1 MFARHHYL
9 SHYHNNAARVF
20 LAYVDGTLAGFC
32 SVLTQPHGHVKNL
45 KRIHRLVVL
54 PDFQGVG
61 IGVQFL
67 EVVSK
72 HFRAQ
77 EYRLSIVTS
86 APSLIWALKKNRN
99 WAMTAMGR
107 KSGSAGKIHGKKSA
121 GSGNRLTT
129 TFEMTW
135 KP

>member
-1 MFARHHYL
+1 
-9 SHYHNNAARVF
+9 VF

-54 PDFQGVG
+54 PDFQGIG
-61 IGVQFL
+61 IGLQFL
-67 EVVSK
+67 EVVAK
-72 HFRAQ
+72 HFRAH

-86 APSLIWALKKNRN
+86 APSLIWALKKNSN
-99 WAMTAMGR
+99 WGMTAIGR
-107 KSGSAGKIHGKKSA
+107 KSAKTGKIHVKKSA

-135 KP
+135 KR

>member
-9 SHYHNNAARVF
+9 SHDHNNAARVF
-20 LAYVDGTLAGFC
+20 LAYLDGTLAGFC
-32 SVLTQPHGHVKNL
+32 SVFTQPHGRVKNL

-54 PDFQGVG
+54 PDFQGIG
-61 IGVQFL
+61 IGVRFL
-67 EVVSK
+67 DVVSK
-72 HFRAQ
+72 YFRSQ

-86 APSLIWALKKNRN
+86 APSLIWALKKNSN
-99 WAMTAMGR
+99 WGMTAMGR
-107 KSGSAGKIHGKKSA
+107 KRPHGKKYA

-129 TFEMTW
+129 SFEMTW